1 MKYLLLLISLCLIT
15 FTVSCVKENISFEER
30 DKILDKAFVGMES
43 SDESTVIRGLET
55 IRKYPTQK
63 GLNKVIQLWE
73 KNISER
79 VEKEILDTLKRDEV
93 FKNDPSFVEDIF
105 KRNYKVTSSRENKLK
120 LKRLLQLTDVE
131 IKKKLIAR
139 IDEDL
144 KTKGSS
150 P

>member
-1 MKYLLLLISLCLIT
+1 MKWLILSVGICLIT
-15 FTVSCVKENISFEER
+15 LTGSCAKENISFEER
-30 DKILDKAFVGMES
+30 DKILDRAFVDIGSSEES
-43 SDESTVIRGLET
+43 AVIRGLEA

-63 GLNKVIQLWE
+63 GLNRVIQLWE

-79 VEKEILDTLKRDEV
+79 VEKEMLDALKRDEV
-93 FKNDPSFVEDIF
+93 FKNDPSLIEDIF
-105 KRNYKVTSSRENKLK
+105 NKNYKVTSSRENKLK
-120 LKRLLQLTDVE
+120 LKRLLQHTDVE

-144 KTKGSS
+144 KTKGGS